1 LRSKKRSDVGEMTVH
16 GLSDLSVAA
25 VAKAED
31 ATSSKS
37 EYSRGIMVEMAGA
50 LRYGMADR
58 W

>member
-1 LRSKKRSDVGEMTVH
+1 MTVH
-16 GLSDLSVAA
+16 GLSDLSEAA

-37 EYSRGIMVEMAGA
+37 EYSMGIMMEVAGA